1 MTLRFQ
7 RLILILIT
15 LVMLL
20 SAVLLILF
28 NSKKNIIFFY
38 TPSELLENNHP
49 LQQIVRVGALVE
61 NESLKKIT
69 SNTYEFKITDNLE
82 SLRVTYKGLLPN
94 LFREGQGVV
103 IEGVLIEQ
111 NYIKANT
118 VFAKHDENYMPVSIK
133 KELEKN
139 KYWQKNYSGE

>member
-1 MTLRFQ
+1 
-7 RLILILIT
+7 
-15 LVMLL
+15 MLL

-38 TPSELLENNHP
+38 TPSELIENNHP

-69 SNTYEFKITDNLE
+69 SNTYEFNITDNLK